1 MKIETQRIELAK
13 LNIVG
18 VCTYIEDE
26 LKIINIT
33 HYLSG
38 DLSVAFTLDC
48 NRARVL
54 FTNVNGNLCT
64 LDEFFKKA
72 SMCLRDYVAGKEFG
86 AIIKEFFG
94 SGITVTI
101 LVPESDSTMIS
112 QLIVSATVSTELTTF
127 YIE

>member
-13 LNIVG
+13 LNAVG

-26 LKIINIT
+26 LKIINIR

-38 DLSVAFTLDC
+38 DLSVSFMLDG
-48 NRARVL
+48 NGARVL
-54 FTNVNGNLCT
+54 FTDVNGKLCT
-64 LDEFFKKA
+64 LNEFFKES
-72 SMCLRDYVAGKEFG
+72 SMYLRDYVAGKEFG

-101 LVPESDSTMIS
+101 LVPESDSTTRT
-112 QLIVSATVSTELTTF
+112 Q